1 MIIPSHPPPP
11 LPTAQPASTTPQNN
25 AALATA
31 AVAAQKLAR
40 PTQTQTRRAASAV
53 AQGEASREG
62 TDGAFVGRAFDSEA
76 AVVEARTN
84 HAPPR
89 GRGDRLDVS
98 V

>member
-1 MIIPSHPPPP
+1 MIIPSQP
-11 LPTAQPASTTPQNN
+11 LPTPPAAQPASTTPQNN

-31 AVAAQKLAR
+31 AVAAQKIAR

-53 AQGEASREG
+53 AQGDAPREG
-62 TDGAFVGRAFDSEA
+62 TDGTFVGRAFDSEA
-76 AVVEARTN
+76 ATMEARTN
-84 HAPPR
+84 RPPPR